1 MSTLELALVLVMLAG
16 LVGVLV
22 PIVPG
27 LILVIGAGLVWAGER
42 GGGVEWAIAVIMALI
57 GVAGMVAAS
66 MLPVRRATAGGA
78 PAWVVVAG
86 GIGVVIGFFV
96 VPVVGALLGFPA
108 GVLVAELY
116 RQKRLGPAWTATL
129 EAMKGVALGIVIQ
142 LAAGV
147 AMIGLW
153 LAAVFAS

>member
-1 MSTLELALVLVMLAG
+1 MSSLEIVLVLVMLAG

-22 PIVPG
+22 PVVPG
-27 LILVIGAGLVWAGER
+27 LILVIVAGLVWAGVH
-42 GGGVEWAIAVIMALI
+42 GGTLAWAVVIVMALI
-57 GVAGMVAAS
+57 GIAGMVAAS
-66 MLPVRRATAGGA
+66 VLPVRRATAGGA

-96 VPVVGALLGFPA
+96 VPVVGALVGFPV
-108 GVLVAELY
+108 GVLFAELY
-116 RQKRLGPAWTATL
+116 RHKRLGPAWTATL

-147 AMIGLW
+147 AMIGSW
-153 LAAVFAS
+153 LAGVFVT